1 MGVQEHERLPS
12 TASRPFDQ
20 IFPICMRAGFKS
32 ESPEHEESQHCDVYV
47 PDVVKPGSDIV
58 QGWSG
63 GGSNPRSTRLKYPT
77 KSAKDILSSIHE

>member
-32 ESPEHEESQHCDVYV
+32 ESPEHDLDCAPNVGRYSSQDEKG
-47 PDVVKPGSDIV
+47 PGGVVI
-58 QGWSG
+58 
-63 GGSNPRSTRLKYPT
+63 
-77 KSAKDILSSIHE
+77 